1 MKLQRLAALGVATL
15 AAIGLTVAAA
25 TPALA
30 HDELLDSSLEVNNT
44 TGELSALTFTF
55 SNNIM
60 AVGTEIVVTDEAG
73 KNVASGEPE
82 VTGPTVRQPLDA
94 PLAAGSYQAA
104 WRVVSSDG
112 HPIEGNFGIT
122 VAADGTAEIVD
133 SSEAEHA
140 DEEHGEA
147 GDSADGHGEEGHH
160 DKAVEPI
167 SAPAESG
174 MPVGGWIAIAAALVA
189 VVAVT
194 VVAVSRKSKKLAEIN
209 SAGAAGTAAGDAAG
223 DAPGNAAGNATEGG
237 SAN

>member
-30 HDELLDSSLEVNNT
+30 HDELRDKGLEVNNT
-44 TGELSALTFTF
+44 TGELSALVFSF
-55 SNNIM
+55 SNDIM
-60 AVGTEIVVTDEAG
+60 DVGTEIVVTDEAG

-82 VTGPTVRQPLDA
+82 VTGPNVRQPLDA
-94 PLAAGSYQAA
+94 PLAAGSYQAT

-160 DKAVEPI
+160 DEAVEPV
-167 SAPAESG
+167 SAPAASG

-194 VVAVSRKSKKLAEIN
+194 VVAVARKSKKLAEIN

-223 DAPGNAAGNATEGG
+223 DAADDATGNPTEGG